1 MSVPG
6 RVESKHL
13 FNHLPLNGEY
23 DEEVTAEI
31 ARLMENMGN
40 SLTLAGEVIQIED
53 SGESVAGF
61 LRPLMDQTLTPMAS
75 QPYWMEQMSEC
86 IQDSVTVP
94 PTDTNTASVTMLIH
108 RPKRLQGASPAIVYV
123 HGGGVV
129 AGTAIQSAPHASNL
143 AQACGV
149 IVFNVDY
156 RLAPEAKCPENVKD
170 FYSCLKYVLANSSSL
185 GVDPARVAIM
195 GESGGGYLT
204 AALSVMLAEK
214 EESNLVKLS
223 IPVIPM
229 VDDYCWGDTNS
240 MTKEEASQALMQR
253 KIWNAL
259 ATDLTAQRNSPDPL
273 LFPAKAKEET
283 LTKFP
288 PTVIF
293 TVEFDFYITE
303 TLRFARRLRAAGRLL
318 DLVVVPGIGH
328 GQAMEPKFKKFYE
341 LLDIMKT
348 IVREYL
354 VN

>member
-1 MSVPG
+1 
-6 RVESKHL
+6 
-13 FNHLPLNGEY
+13 
-23 DEEVTAEI
+23 
-31 ARLMENMGN
+31 MGGN
-40 SLTLAGEVIQIED
+40 TLTLAGEVIQIED

-108 RPKRLQGASPAIVYV
+108 RPKRLQGASPAIV
-123 HGGGVV
+123 
-129 AGTAIQSAPHASNL
+129 
-143 AQACGV
+143 
-149 IVFNVDY
+149 FNVDY

-214 EESNLVKLS
+214 EESNLIKLS

-259 ATDLTAQRNSPDPL
+259 ATDLTAQRKSPDPL